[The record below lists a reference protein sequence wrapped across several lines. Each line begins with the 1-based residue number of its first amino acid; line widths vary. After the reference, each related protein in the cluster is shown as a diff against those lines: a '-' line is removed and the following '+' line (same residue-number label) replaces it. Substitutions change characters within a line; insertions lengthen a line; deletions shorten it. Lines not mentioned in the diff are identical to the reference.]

1 MNRLDGQVGW
11 LQRRGKQA
19 HIVHLHMRVTWGR
32 IGCIVAVRRQDAAIG
47 YPQDARRHHG
57 VNVGVGSQRRPDA
70 LGRAGTREKN

>member
-1 MNRLDGQVGW
+1 
-11 LQRRGKQA
+11 
-19 HIVHLHMRVTWGR
+19 MRVTWGR